1 MNITTWED
9 DYKRKVVSPELA
21 AQAIKSGDN
30 VLFPNVYF
38 GILPHSIVARRTEL
52 RDVTIDCCA
61 PFYDPGWFSPGM
73 EESFN
78 PIISAFLYAMR
89 HAHDAGWVPFL
100 PYTHGTWI
108 KPHRDNRSTKR
119 DIDVFIVEVSTPDE
133 NGFCYFG
140 RGVWESPYFAKHAR
154 TVIAE
159 VDADLV
165 RPRGKASIHV
175 SEIDYVVDVTGEP
188 LSKAEV
194 ERLVSRIPEEKRGRA
209 RKYVTVMEP
218 RLSRAILPIIDD
230 VDVDRLEGALYVDSP
245 TDVMKSIAENL
256 KPILRDGDTIQIGAG
271 SHTHHLVQLGV
282 FDDLNDLSIFSEMAS
297 PGMGFLVERGIAT
310 GRYAELHPGK
320 AVLTSFLGM
329 LPDEMRWAGNNPLF
343 ELHPGEQVI
352 NITNIAKQ
360 NNMVAI
366 NNAVQVDLTG
376 QITCESQFGPR
387 LLNGAGGQ
395 IEFHIGAFL
404 SHGGRAVTV
413 LPSTWG
419 HPEVSTIVPYF
430 ERGTLLTLSRYWADY
445 VLTEWGVAELAG
457 RTHRERAQELTRI
470 AHPKFRD
477 ELAEAAKSFH

>member
-1 MNITTWED
+1 MSTTAWEE
-9 DYKRKVVSPELA
+9 DYRRKTVSPASA

-30 VLFPNVYF
+30 VIFPNVYRGF
-38 GILPHSIVARRTEL
+38 LPHSIVARRTEL

-78 PIISAFLYAMR
+78 PVIRTYLYAMR
-89 HAHDAGWVPFL
+89 HAHDAGRVPFL
-100 PYTHGTWI
+100 PYTHGTWV

-140 RGVWESPYFAKHAR
+140 RGVWESQYFAKHAR

-165 RPRGKASIHV
+165 RPRGNASIHV
-175 SEIDYVVDVTGEP
+175 SEIDYVVDITAGP
-188 LSKAEV
+188 LSQVEV
-194 ERLVSRIPEEKRGRA
+194 ERLVSRIPEEKREKA
-209 RKYVTVMEP
+209 RKHVTLMEP
-218 RLSRAILPIIDD
+218 RLSRSILPIVDKAD
-230 VDVDRLEGALYVDSP
+230 VDALERAIHIDSP

-256 KPILRDGDTIQIGAG
+256 KPILRDGDAIQIGAG
-271 SHTHHLVQLGV
+271 SHTRHLVQLGI
-282 FDDLNDLSIFSEMAS
+282 FDDLKDLSIFSEIGC
-297 PGMGFLVERGIAT
+297 PGLGFLVQRGIAT

-329 LPDEMRWAGNNPLF
+329 LPDELRWADNNPLF
-343 ELHPGEQVI
+343 ELYPGEEVI

-366 NNAVQVDLTG
+366 NNAVQVDLIG
-376 QITCESQFGPR
+376 QINCESQFGPR
-387 LLNGAGGQ
+387 LINGAGGQ

-404 SHGGRAVTV
+404 SVGGRAVTI

-419 HPEVSTIVPYF
+419 EGDVSTIVPYF
-430 ERGTLLTLSRYWADY
+430 ESGTLVSLSRYWADY
-445 VLTEWGVAELAG
+445 VVTEWGVAELAG
-457 RTHRERAQELTRI
+457 RTQRERAQELTRI
-470 AHPKFRD
+470 AHPKFRG
-477 ELAEAAKSFH
+477 ELTEAAKDIH